1 MFFSISLEINKNLLN
16 LEILTFIILK
26 KAQKF
31 ILVTIWILLSRA
43 YDAWS
48 TYHHTPDLTKEANPM
63 VSALGMGWI
72 PLLTTIG
79 LLSTYIIYAFYQ
91 STFNTRNLHPQ
102 DDGFNFRQFAA
113 YFYLGERK
121 HWSAML
127 YQMPR
132 EKWRLHQYM
141 GRILPPCLA
150 FAGLLSTL
158 MWLLIQYY
166 PPYHQYHSPTVIYS
180 ILIFISILLIYRINQ
195 MEFREYQSK

>member
-1 MFFSISLEINKNLLN
+1 MN
-16 LEILTFIILK
+16 

-48 TYHHTPDLTKEANPM
+48 TYHHTPDLTKEANPL
-63 VSALGMGWI
+63 VSAMGMGWI

-79 LLSTYIIYAFYQ
+79 LLSTYVIYTYYQ
-91 STFNTRNLHPQ
+91 STFNTRSLHPQ
-102 DDGFNFRQFAA
+102 DNGYNFRQFAA
-113 YFYLGERK
+113 YLYLGERK
-121 HWSAML
+121 HWSTML

-166 PPYHQYHSPTVIYS
+166 PPYHQYHSPIVIYA
-180 ILIFISILLIYRINQ
+180 LLITMCLFINIRFNLSEYRSFLETKKNI
-195 MEFREYQSK
+195 